1 VDCADS
7 VVWGGGVW
15 VCIVS
20 APQCF
25 VCVWG
30 IRGWVQGVVKESV
43 ANGNR
48 GSTTAIT
55 FCVDSYRQ
63 FAGESLV
70 TLNFSK
76 NVFHGPVFG
85 LFVTGWVES
94 DGPRTVYLWIGIIQ
108 LVVLVFTVP
117 MFMFG
122 KRARQ
127 WTARE

>member
-1 VDCADS
+1 
-7 VVWGGGVW
+7 
-15 VCIVS
+15 VS
-20 APQCF
+20 TPECF
-25 VCVWG
+25 VCVWR

-63 FAGESLV
+63 FAGEALV

-76 NVFHGPVFG
+76 NVFHGLVFS

-94 DGPRTVYLWIGIIQ
+94 NGPRTVYLWIGIIQ
-108 LVVLVFTVP
+108 LVVLVFMVP